1 MTLLC
6 TFTVDEHLLGIEIDR
21 VLEFLRDQPVTAV
34 PLAPPSVAGLLNL
47 RGQIVTAVDA
57 RSRFGMA
64 AATTAPVS
72 MVLQA
77 AGESVSLLV
86 DHEGEV
92 LEADDSMTT
101 DIPASISDTLRSFT
115 TGAILIDGELVLA
128 LDPDLTLSVA
138 TS

>member
-1 MTLLC
+1 
-6 TFTVDEHLLGIEIDR
+6 
-21 VLEFLRDQPVTAV
+21 
-34 PLAPPSVAGLLNL
+34 
-47 RGQIVTAVDA
+47 
-57 RSRFGMA
+57 MA